1 MADISQFFDKSYEQ
15 QEFKELAN
23 APVEA
28 IQGLSES
35 DADALKKALGIET
48 VRDLAEHKF
57 VRIAQAVTGL
67 SG

>member
-57 VRIAQAVTGL
+57 VRIAQAVKGL

>member
-15 QEFKELAN
+15 QEFKALAD

-35 DADALKKALGIET
+35 DAGGLKSLGN
-48 VRDLAEHKF
+48 RDS
-57 VRIAQAVTGL
+57 AQPD
-67 SG
+67 

>member
-15 QEFKELAN
+15 QEFKALAD

-57 VRIAQAVTGL
+57 VRIAQGVTAL